1 MFVALGD
8 AVRRSVVL
16 ALLGLGLAVG
26 TSPAGAAGDLCERG
40 VVHDPADV
48 LDDRAIARAAR
59 AAFDGRVTVKV
70 IAWDQPPGGVKLY
83 RALVDAR
90 EQCAGWGF
98 AGGGRRSLLVLGV
111 GVGSRELGSHYDG
124 WAFDRF
130 ESSRDEVELDRMG
143 PAFGNGQWTD
153 GMLAGLQGYAEAYA
167 DPGPTDDPDP
177 FPTGTGTGTGTGAET
192 GTETGSGAGSDAL
205 AWVLGVPVGLAVVGG
220 VGVGATRL
228 RRRRKARAA
237 ARASL
242 SAAASE
248 MAQAWFELDE
258 SNELIDARV
267 AALPPVSDSVAD
279 DVRAEHAMAVAAR
292 EGATDRYL
300 RLSELHTAAAI
311 AELDADAAGEATGDV
326 REATAALREA
336 QRAMAAVEERLSAY
350 DTLRE
355 QLPARVEA
363 LRTRATEVAGLLAA
377 RQGEGYRTT
386 DNDPAPQEAEQA
398 AVAVAALAAEQRFGD
413 AAAALE
419 RAEADLTGHRTWLT
433 ELAAFRAALVRDAAQ
448 LRTRATQLD
457 AVIADAY
464 VTTEGLERD
473 QDPSCVEGVRSMVD
487 RAAGDRKALDGALT
501 TIEEHSSMADQQ
513 FARARE
519 EITAA
524 QQSVDSI
531 TSDAAAPALRVELL
545 RSLSVDLPLRAE
557 RAVVEADAIQGQ
569 VTTHPAA
576 MTFLS
581 EVPDVS
587 TLRAGAASVGEDA
600 AQTRPPYLRL
610 DERLVEVEAVLARAR
625 AVVDQ
630 GIADHEASQR
640 ALENAAAAVAAAR
653 GEVSHADVSAAAR
666 ALLEEARSTLATA
679 EAETSSLAA
688 ITSGADTAKERADA
702 AAARARQDRR
712 DAEQR
717 REAARRAAAAASRRR
732 SSGGGGGGS
741 GSGGGSFGG
750 GGGSRRSGGGGSRS
764 FGGGGGSRRGGG
776 GGSRGF

>member
-1 MFVALGD
+1 MFVCLGS
-8 AVRRSVVL
+8 AVRRSAVL
-16 ALLGLGLAVG
+16 ALLAFGLGIG
-26 TSPAGAAGDLCERG
+26 TSSPAQAAGDLCDPG

-48 LDDRAIARAAR
+48 LDDRAIAQAAR
-59 AAFDGRVTVKV
+59 SVFGDAKVTVKV
-70 IAWDQPPGGVKLY
+70 IAWEQPPGGVKLY

-98 AGGGRRSLLVLGV
+98 SGGGRRSLLVLGV
-111 GVGSRELGSHYDG
+111 GVGSRELGTHYDG

-130 ESSRDEVELDRMG
+130 ESSRDEVEVDRMG

-167 DPGPTDDPDP
+167 DPVPTDDPDP
-177 FPTGTGTGTGTGAET
+177 FPRRTGTDAD
-192 GTETGSGAGSDAL
+192 TGSGAGPDAL
-205 AWVLGVPVGLAVVGG
+205 LWVLGVPAGLAVVGG
-220 VGVGATRL
+220 AGVGATRL
-228 RRRRKARAA
+228 RRHRKARAA

-242 SAAASE
+242 AAAVSE

-267 AALPPVSDSVAD
+267 TALPAVSDSVAD
-279 DVRAEHAMAVAAR
+279 DIRSAHGEAVTVRD
-292 EGATDRYL
+292 GATDLYL
-300 RLSELHTAAAI
+300 RLSEHHTTTAI
-311 AELDADAAGEATGDV
+311 AEMDTDAATDATGEV
-326 REATAALREA
+326 REATLALREA
-336 QRAMAAVEERLSAY
+336 QQAMAAVEGRLSAY

-355 QLPARVEA
+355 KLPARVA
-363 LRTRATEVAGLLAA
+363 RLRTQATEVAGLLAA
-377 RQGEGYRTT
+377 RQGEGYRTR
-386 DNDPAPQEAEQA
+386 DNDPAPQAAEQA
-398 AVAVAALAAEQRFGD
+398 AVAATALAAEQRFGD

-419 RAEADLTGHRTWLT
+419 RAEADLAAHRTWLT

-448 LRTRATQLD
+448 LRIRATELD
-457 AVIADAY
+457 AAIADAY

-473 QDPSCVEGVRSMVD
+473 HDPSCVDGIRGTVD

-501 TIEEHSSMADQQ
+501 SIEAHSSMAHQQ

-524 QQSVDSI
+524 QQSVQSI

-581 EVPDVS
+581 EVPDVP
-587 TLRAGAASVGEDA
+587 TLRAGAASVGEDVT
-600 AQTRPPYLRL
+600 QPKPPHLRL
-610 DERLVEVEAVLARAR
+610 DERLVEVEAGLVRAR

-640 ALENAAAAVAAAR
+640 ALENAASAVAAAR
-653 GEVSHADVSAAAR
+653 GEVSQADVSAAAR
-666 ALLEEARSTLATA
+666 SLLEDAQSLLARA
-679 EAETSSLAA
+679 EAETSSIAA
-688 ITSGADTAKERADA
+688 ITSGAETAKDRADA

-712 DAEQR
+712 DAEQQ
-717 REAARRAAAAASRRR
+717 REAARRAAAAAADRRR
-732 SSGGGGGGS
+732 SSGS
-741 GSGGGSFGG
+741 RGSGGGSFGG
-750 GGGSRRSGGGGSRS
+750 GGGGSRGVGGGGGGGSRS

>member
-1 MFVALGD
+1 MFVALGG
-8 AVRRSVVL
+8 AVRRSAVL
-16 ALLGLGLAVG
+16 ALLGLGLGVG
-26 TSPAGAAGDLCERG
+26 TSPAGAAGDVCDRG

-48 LDDRAIARAAR
+48 LDDRAIVRAAR
-59 AAFDGRVTVKV
+59 AAFDHRVTVKV

-111 GVGSRELGSHYDG
+111 GVGSSELGSHYDG

-130 ESSRDEVELDRMG
+130 ESSRDPVELDRMG

-167 DPGPTDDPDP
+167 DPGSTDDPNP
-177 FPTGTGTGTGTGAET
+177 VPTGRGT
-192 GTETGSGAGSDAL
+192 GTETRTETGGAGSDAL
-205 AWVLGVPVGLAVVGG
+205 PWVLGVPVGLAVVGG

-228 RRRRKARAA
+228 RRHRKARAA

-242 SAAASE
+242 SAAVSE

-258 SNELIDARV
+258 STELIDARV
-267 AALPPVSDSVAD
+267 TALPPVSDSVAD
-279 DVRAEHAMAVAAR
+279 DVRAEHAMAVTAR

-300 RLSELHTAAAI
+300 RLSELHTATAI

-326 REATAALREA
+326 QEATVALREA

-363 LRTRATEVAGLLAA
+363 LRTGAAEVAGLLAA

-398 AVAVAALAAEQRFGD
+398 AVAVAALAVQQRFGD

-419 RAEADLTGHRTWLT
+419 RAEADLAGHRTWLT

-448 LRTRATQLD
+448 LRSRATQLD

-473 QDPSCVEGVRSMVD
+473 QDPSCVEGIRSMVD
-487 RAAGDRKALDGALT
+487 RAAGARKALDGALT
-501 TIEEHSSMADQQ
+501 TIEEHSSMTHQR
-513 FARARE
+513 FARARD

-524 QQSVDSI
+524 QQSVESI
-531 TSDAAAPALRVELL
+531 TSDAASPGQRVELL

-557 RAVVEADAIQGQ
+557 RALVEADAIQGQ

-587 TLRAGAASVGEDA
+587 TLRAGAASVGGDVT
-600 AQTRPPYLRL
+600 QPRPPYLRL
-610 DERLVEVEAVLARAR
+610 AERLVEVEAGLARAR

-640 ALENAAAAVAAAR
+640 ALESAAAAVAAAR

-688 ITSGADTAKERADA
+688 ITSGADTAKDRADA

-732 SSGGGGGGS
+732 SSGAGGGGFG
-741 GSGGGSFGG
+741 GGGGSFGG
-750 GGGSRRSGGGGSRS
+750 GGGSRRGGGGGSRS